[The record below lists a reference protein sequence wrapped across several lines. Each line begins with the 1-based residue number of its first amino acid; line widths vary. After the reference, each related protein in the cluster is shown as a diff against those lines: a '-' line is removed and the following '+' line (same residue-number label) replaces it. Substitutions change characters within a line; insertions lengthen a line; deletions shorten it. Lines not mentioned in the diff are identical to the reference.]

1 MGELCLT
8 DAKILC
14 RLLLGDAALLAQQR
28 DNAIEFDPHDPYIL
42 FRGSAGIAAGPQW
55 CPCRIFYTLYIITGG
70 KHFVNQNFRQIL
82 CCVGCQ
88 NAELRVFSY
97 I

>member
-1 MGELCLT
+1 MVIVRHLHHKRKAALTDALFIVGELCLT

-42 FRGSAGIAAGPQW
+42 FRGSAGIAAGPQ
-55 CPCRIFYTLYIITGG
+55 
-70 KHFVNQNFRQIL
+70 
-82 CCVGCQ
+82 
-88 NAELRVFSY
+88 
-97 I
+97 